1 MTKADYDTVLLPVVM
16 NALKKH
22 NKVRLYYETATDFT
36 RIDAGAVWEDIKV
49 GMEHFMRWDRIAVVT
64 EVEWLRHTMQF
75 FSFLMPGE
83 MKMFPLAQA
92 RE

>member
-1 MTKADYDTVLLPVVM
+1 MTPSWLRAVM